1 MLASNSMF
9 SRRMVLKAGALIS
22 VYPASRLF
30 AQTPEPLKN
39 RLTSRVND
47 ALWLRTVSYPH

>member
-30 AQTPEPLKN
+30 AQIPEPLKISLL
-39 RLTSRVND
+39 RGLTMRYGSG
-47 ALWLRTVSYPH
+47 P